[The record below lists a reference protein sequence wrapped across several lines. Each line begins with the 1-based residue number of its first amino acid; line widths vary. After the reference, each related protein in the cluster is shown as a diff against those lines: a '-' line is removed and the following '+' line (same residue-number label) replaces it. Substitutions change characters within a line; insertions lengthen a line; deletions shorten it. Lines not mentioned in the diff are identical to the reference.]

1 MSAKYNFCIEQGT
14 DLTVPFVLKNS
25 DGTFVDLTGC
35 AVRMQLRKNYYS
47 EEAVDTLTTDNG
59 RISVTPLEGRF
70 DLKFPNKI
78 TESFPVQT
86 LLYDIELVSSGG
98 EVRRI
103 VEGRASVTPEVT
115 RVD

>member
-14 DLTVPFVLKNS
+14 DLTVPFILKNS
-25 DGTFVDLTGC
+25 DGTLIDLTDC
-35 AVRMQLRKNYYS
+35 SVRMQLRKSYYAD
-47 EEAVDTLTTDNG
+47 EAVDTLSTENG
-59 RISVTPLEGRF
+59 RITMSPSEGRF
-70 DLKFPNKI
+70 ELVFPNDV
-78 TESFPVQT
+78 TEGYPVQT
-86 LLYDIELVSSGG
+86 LVYDIELVSSGG